1 VILAKA
7 LSGGLIPVGAVLM
20 SDEIYESVYSSLK
33 RSIVHTS
40 TYSENSLAMRAG
52 LSTLQVLEQEQ
63 LDERA
68 LALGNCFREQLREA
82 LADYEMVSEVR
93 GLGFFTGIVFG
104 QPQSLGLRLSFEA
117 FRRIHPAMFGQMIVM
132 RLFRE
137 HGILT
142 QICGNNFMVLKAAP
156 PLNSKESSLA
166 HFVTALRE
174 VMGVVHSSKRFWQ
187 DALQLAARTVK
198 I

>member
-1 VILAKA
+1 M
-7 LSGGLIPVGAVLM
+7 SRGLG
-20 SDEIYESVYSSLK
+20 DVYK
-33 RSIVHTS
+33 R
-40 TYSENSLAMRAG
+40 
-52 LSTLQVLEQEQ
+52 Q
-63 LDERA
+63 LR
-68 LALGNCFREQLREA
+68 LGEDFRHRLREA
-82 LADYEMVSEVR
+82 LFGYEMVSEVR

-104 QPQSLGLRLSFEA
+104 QPRSLGLRLSFEA

-132 RLFRE
+132 RMFRE

-156 PLNSKESSLA
+156 PLNSNEKSLD
-166 HFVTALRE
+166 HFVEALE
-174 VMGVVHSSKRFWQ
+174 HVMDVVHSSKRFWQ